1 MHQVSKLVRLLIV
14 MPATNAQSE
23 RSFSAVRR
31 IKTYL
36 RSSMSQKRL
45 NNLMLLH
52 VHKSETDDLDLID
65 VANDFIESNEHRKH
79 FFGLEFKQSK
89 IIINFVPSLSELFT
103 ELNCD

>member
-1 MHQVSKLVRLLIV
+1 

-36 RSSMSQKRL
+36 RSRMSQKRL

-65 VANDFIESNEHRKH
+65 VANDFIAHSEHRKQ
-79 FFGLEFKQSK
+79 FFWYRIQA
-89 IIINFVPSLSELFT
+89 VR
-103 ELNCD
+103 